1 MVCSQKKEV
10 HITAGP
16 YDDII
21 DLPHHQ
27 SDKFPRMSMHQRA
40 AQFAPFSALSGFGAA
55 INDANRSTTP
65 FATLDDTVIE
75 EIDIVLQEIA
85 TRLQQ
90 KELPQIQCTYFEPD
104 KTKSGG
110 EYITITGQ
118 AAKLDRINSNIIL
131 TDSSEIFVPNISNIE
146 IIATF

>member
-1 MVCSQKKEV
+1 
-10 HITAGP
+10 
-16 YDDII
+16 
-21 DLPHHQ
+21 
-27 SDKFPRMSMHQRA
+27 MSMHQRA

-65 FATLDDTVIE
+65 FATLDDSVIE
-75 EIDIVLQEIA
+75 EIDSVLQEIA

-118 AAKLDRINSNIIL
+118 AAKLDRINSNITL
-131 TDSSEIFVPNISNIE
+131 TDSSEIFIPNISNIE

>member
-1 MVCSQKKEV
+1 M
-10 HITAGP
+10 AGP

-27 SDKFPRMSMHQRA
+27 SDKYPRMSMHQRA

-65 FATLDDTVIE
+65 FATLDDSVIE
-75 EIDIVLQEIA
+75 EIDIVIQEIA
-85 TRLQQ
+85 AKLER
-90 KELPQIQCTYFEPD
+90 KEFPQIQCTYFKPD

-118 AAKLDRINSNIIL
+118 IAKLDRMNRNIIL
-131 TDSSEIFVPNISNIE
+131 TDSNEIFIPNISNIE
-146 IIATF
+146 IIATI

>member
-1 MVCSQKKEV
+1 M
-10 HITAGP
+10 AGP

-27 SDKFPRMSMHQRA
+27 SDKYPRMSMHQRA

-65 FATLDDTVIE
+65 FATLDDSVIE
-75 EIDIVLQEIA
+75 EIDTVLQEIA
-85 TRLQQ
+85 AKLER
-90 KELPQIQCTYFEPD
+90 KELPQIHCTYFEPD

-118 AAKLDRINSNIIL
+118 IAKLDRMNSNIIL
-131 TDSSEIFVPNISNIE
+131 TDGIEIFIPNISNIE
-146 IIATF
+146 IIATI

>member
-1 MVCSQKKEV
+1 M
-10 HITAGP
+10 AGP

-27 SDKFPRMSMHQRA
+27 SDKYPRMSKPQRA
-40 AQFAPFSALSGFGAA
+40 AQFAPFAALSGFGAA

-65 FATLDDTVIE
+65 FATLDDSVIE
-75 EIDIVLQEIA
+75 EIDIVIQEIA
-85 TRLQQ
+85 AKLER
-90 KELPQIQCTYFEPD
+90 KEFPQIQCTYFEPD

-118 AAKLDRINSNIIL
+118 IAKLDRMNRNIIL
-131 TDSSEIFVPNISNIE
+131 TDSSEIFIPNISNIE
-146 IIATF
+146 IIATI